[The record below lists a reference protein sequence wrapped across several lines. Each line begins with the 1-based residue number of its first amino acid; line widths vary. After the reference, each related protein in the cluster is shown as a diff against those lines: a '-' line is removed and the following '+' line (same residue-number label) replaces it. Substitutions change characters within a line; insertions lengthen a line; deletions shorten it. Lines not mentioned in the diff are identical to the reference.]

1 MKKLKGN
8 QKRIIY
14 LVELLILLGLVLS
27 GLAKQPETVFQ
38 AQPPK
43 QTDAAWQSESF
54 ALSPGIY
61 EIIME
66 AELPADSSLT
76 LSAVNQV
83 PGIFRE
89 LLANELTMQS
99 GEATLSGRI
108 TVTAALEQVCLQ
120 IAGSGNAS
128 EATVKKITVE
138 RTGQWNLVLAVCF
151 LIGIT
156 LVNLLWYLRQRI
168 AQERISGEQQLVLWG
183 LAAAIVAAVFPGLTD
198 YITVSG
204 DTMWYLSRME
214 ALAEGELSLQAGSIY
229 LTIPAFFR
237 IVGFTVQTSWQLF
250 LWGFTI
256 LTAVSSYYYLWLC
269 IRDRKSS
276 LLITVLLLLNPW
288 RASLCYS
295 TGNISGWLGLNL
307 LVLPVGVLLIAL
319 QKKAGLGVLRKV
331 LSVLA
336 VIAVSLTFYQ
346 LNDLVFHLE
355 PRYLYELGVWGW
367 ENQVRMQEMSRFTD
381 LAADAAVLMA
391 VILLAIAVFRRVR
404 KGGKHHESM

>member
-99 GEATLSGRI
+99 GEAMLSGRI

-138 RTGQWNLVLAVCF
+138 RTGQWNLVLAVCL

-156 LVNLLWYLRQRI
+156 LVNLLGYLRQLI

-183 LAAAIVAAVFPGLTD
+183 LTAAIAAAVFPGLTD

-214 ALAEGELSLQAGSIY
+214 ALAEG
-229 LTIPAFFR
+229 
-237 IVGFTVQTSWQLF
+237 
-250 LWGFTI
+250 
-256 LTAVSSYYYLWLC
+256 
-269 IRDRKSS
+269 
-276 LLITVLLLLNPW
+276 
-288 RASLCYS
+288 
-295 TGNISGWLGLNL
+295 
-307 LVLPVGVLLIAL
+307 
-319 QKKAGLGVLRKV
+319 
-331 LSVLA
+331 
-336 VIAVSLTFYQ
+336 
-346 LNDLVFHLE
+346 
-355 PRYLYELGVWGW
+355 
-367 ENQVRMQEMSRFTD
+367 
-381 LAADAAVLMA
+381 
-391 VILLAIAVFRRVR
+391 
-404 KGGKHHESM
+404 